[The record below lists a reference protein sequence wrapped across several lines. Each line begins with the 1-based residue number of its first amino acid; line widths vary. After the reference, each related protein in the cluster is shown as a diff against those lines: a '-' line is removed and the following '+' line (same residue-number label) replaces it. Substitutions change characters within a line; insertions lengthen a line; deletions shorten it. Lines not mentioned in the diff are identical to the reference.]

1 MLQPMSEVLNRWHIL
16 ASQDTNRHPANV
28 NDVVEDSHWQ
38 QYVGRFKTFEKLVQP
53 EPQVPLSM
61 IICIPSYAEPDLIT
75 TLESLSSCQDP
86 GIPFEVLVLFNED
99 DRMTEEESALHRQS
113 FERCREWVNERSHLN
128 FSIHPI
134 WFAKMEGVKW
144 GVGWAR
150 KMLMDEAARRLKPG
164 GIIVN
169 LDADCTVSKNYLE
182 RVWQKFET
190 DQTFDAASIY
200 VEHPFAHLSREQKE
214 AIIEY
219 ELHLRYLIHAKRWS
233 GHPFAF
239 QTFGSAMAVRRKAYL
254 EQGGMN
260 TRQAGED
267 FYFLQ
272 KFIELG
278 KLKEIRDVIVY
289 PSPRKSLRVP
299 FGTGKAIYQVNEEN
313 LEWKTTAFEVFQ
325 ALRPLFQQIKD
336 LHLIMNS
343 QHQADFR
350 ATLYEKLNLSKELI
364 SFLESIDFISKCDSI
379 SLHTSNYAAFERRF
393 YRFFNAF
400 MLIRCMHY
408 MRDRFIPDVSVT
420 SAVEKLVEAN
430 KWVHPVQRDAE
441 HYLEFFRMM
450 DKKV

>member
-1 MLQPMSEVLNRWHIL
+1 
-16 ASQDTNRHPANV
+16 
-28 NDVVEDSHWQ
+28 
-38 QYVGRFKTFEKLVQP
+38 
-53 EPQVPLSM
+53 
-61 IICIPSYAEPDLIT
+61 
-75 TLESLSSCQDP
+75 
-86 GIPFEVLVLFNED
+86 
-99 DRMTEEESALHRQS
+99 
-113 FERCREWVNERSHLN
+113 
-128 FSIHPI
+128 
-134 WFAKMEGVKW
+134 
-144 GVGWAR
+144 
-150 KMLMDEAARRLKPG
+150 
-164 GIIVN
+164 
-169 LDADCTVSKNYLE
+169 
-182 RVWQKFET
+182 
-190 DQTFDAASIY
+190 
-200 VEHPFAHLSREQKE
+200 
-214 AIIEY
+214 
-219 ELHLRYLIHAKRWS
+219 
-233 GHPFAF
+233 
-239 QTFGSAMAVRRKAYL
+239 MAVRRKAYL

-278 KLKEIRDVIVY
+278 KLKEIRDATVY

-430 KWVHPVQRDAE
+430 KWAHPVQRDAE

-450 DKKV
+450 DKSV